1 MSDRVS
7 NTSTPALKHESDGCS
22 SRMLCVW
29 LPNFPI
35 QRLRCKHFSE
45 ACVLYA
51 DSGSRTLIVAASNDA
66 RLHGIR
72 SGMSLAEAQ
81 ALHESAVFLPHDA
94 VADASELKSLAEL
107 CYRYSPLIGLELSDD
122 AHCLLLDISGC
133 GHLFDGESGLARH
146 LVVDLAERGYFAHV
160 AIARTIGAAWAI
172 ARYGHCTGSDRRLKS
187 LPVQALRIPDKLVS
201 RLCEF
206 DLQTIGQLDA
216 LPRNSL
222 PSRFGKLINE
232 RLGQIFGHRPE
243 LLVFLSRLEPASA
256 EWTTN
261 EAICHPKAI
270 QHVCTELL
278 AELLETLKN
287 RSEGLLRL
295 TLRLE
300 SDTSASAV
308 LKIGLARPTD
318 SLKHILHVVQLKL
331 DTSTIPEWI
340 HSVHLEASDVSSLQ
354 VQQRSLFSSQEPI
367 ANGGSAGKLADRLI
381 ARLGNDGVV
390 HPRVLPEAVPEQA
403 SSVSPLSE
411 PFTEMALSAG
421 LQIASAR
428 PVFLRRPETIQ
439 VTAIAKNGTPLHF
452 GWSGRCYQIVCCT
465 TVERIATGWWQES
478 GSIQRDYYQ
487 AETQSGAR
495 FWLFRDRT
503 GEWFLHGV
511 FE

>member
-7 NTSTPALKHESDGCS
+7 NTSAPSLKHESDEYS
-22 SRMLCVW
+22 ARMLCVW

-35 QRLRCKHFSE
+35 QRLRSNYFSE

-51 DSGSRTLIVAASNDA
+51 DSGSRTLIVAASSEA
-66 RLHGIR
+66 RLQGIR

-81 ALHESAVFLPHDA
+81 ALHDSAVFLPHDA
-94 VADASELKSLAEL
+94 DADASELKSLAEL
-107 CYRYSPLIGLELSDD
+107 CYRYSPLVGLELSDD

-133 GHLFDGESGLARH
+133 GHLFGGESGLTRH

-160 AIARTIGAAWAI
+160 AVARTIGAAWAI
-172 ARYGHCTGSDRRLKS
+172 ARYGHCTGSERRLKS
-187 LPVQALRIPDKLVS
+187 LPVQALRIPDKLVLQL
-201 RLCEF
+201 REF

-216 LPRNSL
+216 LPKNSL
-222 PSRFGKLINE
+222 PSRFGKLLNE
-232 RLGQIFGHRPE
+232 RLGQIFDHRSE
-243 LLVFLSRLEPASA
+243 LLVVLPRQEPASA
-256 EWTTN
+256 EWTTD

-278 AELLETLKN
+278 AELLETLKT
-287 RSEGLLRL
+287 RSEGLLGL

-300 SDTSASAV
+300 SGTSDPAV

-331 DTSTIPEWI
+331 DTTAIPEWI
-340 HSVHLEASDVSSLQ
+340 HSIHLEASDVSPLQ
-354 VQQRSLFSSQEPI
+354 IQQRSLFSSQEPI
-367 ANGGSAGKLADRLI
+367 ANDGSVGKLADRLI
-381 ARLGNDGVV
+381 ARLGDDGVV
-390 HPRVLPEAVPEQA
+390 HPKVLPEAVPEQA

-411 PFTEMALSAG
+411 SMTENALSAG

-428 PVFLRRPETIQ
+428 PIFLRRPEAIQ
-439 VTAIAKNGTPLHF
+439 VTAIAKNGAPLHF
-452 GWSGRCYQIVCCT
+452 CWSGRCYQVVCCT
-465 TVERIATGWWQES
+465 TVERIATAWWQES
-478 GSIQRDYYQ
+478 GTIQRDYYQ
-487 AETQSGAR
+487 VETLSGAR

>member
-1 MSDRVS
+1 MNDRVS
-7 NTSTPALKHESDGCS
+7 NTPTPSLEHKSDEYS
-22 SRMLCVW
+22 ARMLCVW

-35 QRLRCKHFSE
+35 QRLNCKYSSE

-51 DSGSRTLIVAASNDA
+51 DSGSRTLIVAASHEA
-66 RLHGIR
+66 RLYGIC

-81 ALHESAVFLPHDA
+81 ALHGSAVFLPHDA
-94 VADASELKSLAEL
+94 SADATELKLLAEL

-133 GHLFDGESGLARH
+133 GHLFGDESGLARH

-216 LPRNSL
+216 LPGNSL

-243 LLVFLSRLEPASA
+243 LLVFLPRLEPASA
-256 EWTTN
+256 EWTTD

-278 AELLETLKN
+278 TELLETLKN
-287 RSEGLLRL
+287 RSEGLLGL
-295 TLRLE
+295 TLRLG
-300 SDTSASAV
+300 SGVSAPAV

-318 SLKHILHVVQLKL
+318 SLKHILNVVQLKL

-354 VQQRSLFSSQEPI
+354 VQQRSLFSSQESI
-367 ANGGSAGKLADRLI
+367 ANDGSAGKLTDRLI
-381 ARLGNDGVV
+381 ARLGNDEVV

-428 PVFLRRPETIQ
+428 PVFLRRPETIH
-439 VTAIAKNGTPLHF
+439 VTAIAKDRTPLYF
-452 GWSGRCYQIVCCT
+452 CWSGRCYQIVCCT

-487 AETQSGAR
+487 VETQSGAR
-495 FWLFRDRT
+495 FWLFCDRT